1 MPAGN
6 GNIGGDRNISEKN
19 INIQNVA
26 SAIEDLLYMEAIKVK
41 DVRDQ
46 KINKAILSSQ
56 FAVTVSNVIPNMN
69 LNEDNDDLGL
79 PKPIWK

>member
-41 DVRDQ
+41 DVRDGV
-46 KINKAILSSQ
+46 STSQ
-56 FAVTVSNVIPNMN
+56 HE
-69 LNEDNDDLGL
+69 L
-79 PKPIWK
+79 K